1 MQLRQYLHAK
11 WFPVLLAAVYEL
23 LQSISVLGLLV
34 RFLHL
39 LLDVLLDL
47 GVYKIP
53 CLDTLENIENNRKV
67 RDRCRKGGK
76 GRAVHTYIQ
85 ILCCQS

>member
-34 RFLHL
+34 
-39 LLDVLLDL
+39 
-47 GVYKIP
+47 
-53 CLDTLENIENNRKV
+53 
-67 RDRCRKGGK
+67 
-76 GRAVHTYIQ
+76 
-85 ILCCQS
+85 